1 MSVLSVSSL
10 VDIRSCCWSICGEK
24 RLILFLIH
32 CITLNFNTIV
42 IMFNLRYVAF
52 IVIRT
57 EEEEAENRG
66 GQYLKA
72 GICCMGYMQPNCW
85 LAVFVIFKIVKIS
98 KCNTI
103 LFF

>member
-1 MSVLSVSSL
+1 
-10 VDIRSCCWSICGEK
+10 
-24 RLILFLIH
+24 
-32 CITLNFNTIV
+32 
-42 IMFNLRYVAF
+42 MFNLRYVAF

-57 EEEEAENRG
+57 EEEEAENRW

-72 GICCMGYMQPNCW
+72 GICCMGYMHPNCW
-85 LAVFVIFKIVKIS
+85 LAMFVIFKIVKIS

>member
-1 MSVLSVSSL
+1 
-10 VDIRSCCWSICGEK
+10 
-24 RLILFLIH
+24 
-32 CITLNFNTIV
+32 
-42 IMFNLRYVAF
+42 MFNLRYVAF

-66 GQYLKA
+66 QYLKA
-72 GICCMGYMQPNCW
+72 GICCMGYMHPNCW